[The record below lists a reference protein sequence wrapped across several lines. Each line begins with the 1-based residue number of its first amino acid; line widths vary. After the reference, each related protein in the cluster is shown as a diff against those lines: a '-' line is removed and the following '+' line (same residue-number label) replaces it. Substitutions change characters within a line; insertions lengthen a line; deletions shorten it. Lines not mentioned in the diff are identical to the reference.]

1 MSIKKNL
8 LEIESSRLEL
18 IEKSINS
25 SSNFLRLSLY
35 HNYFE
40 KVLSL
45 NDTNIQEAFLAEF
58 IEDYI
63 NCICKFEVWGVEPDS
78 TKIIIEVL
86 KRISQL
92 KIVNNYSDEIKYEI
106 TRIEEQKEKLK
117 LILDGNEFQSEKSAK
132 AFFPLIDNEA
142 PYEFYGIVDSITVK
156 ISKASD
162 GDKFIIVPSETEIEK
177 RIAEQ
182 CTQSWL
188 LALTLLKRYVKA
200 PYKFHEVIIC
210 FDRKMGFYEGNSLGI
225 ALTLSFLQSLLNFY
239 NPSYLINIKSQSAF
253 TGGVLKSGE
262 VLCTSEEIIKRK
274 VAAVFFSEINTFV
287 FPKCE
292 ETYAYFSLTQLKQKY
307 PKRKLKLIP
316 VEDINDVLNRRDVVD
331 IKKQKFVVRSGK
343 FIKKNWISAV
353 ATVLLAILFAYL
365 FVMDFD
371 DNPAILKAEGGVL
384 YVKNKNGKVLWTK
397 KVDIGQKDILNQ
409 KSLDLLFRL
418 IDIDD
423 DGNNEVLITNE
434 IASDISINKS
444 RWELNCYNKNNQKV
458 WSFYFADSVSSER
471 EILEPYYSISL
482 IDTLNFSNQKSLFLI
497 STNSASFSSAI
508 YRIDLK
514 TGQRLPG
521 TLWCSGHTYEALIK
535 DLNYDGKKDILAI
548 GVDNGFE
555 QQVVFAYTIDTLT
568 KVRPS
573 IDEYLINNFPIADFI
588 SYIRLTKTDYSKYIN
603 LRIPGIKIGSLTDD
617 TSEKVYRFII
627 QTDFDTNKY
636 FIWIKLNY
644 NLKDI
649 DFIVDNQF
657 RILRDSLVAKGKL
670 NSPYTD
676 TKEYKEILKNNIL
689 YWKDGK
695 WVKASDI

>member
-58 IEDYI
+58 IKDYI

-200 PYKFHEVIIC
+200 PYKFHEVIIS

-253 TGGVLKSGE
+253 TGGVL
-262 VLCTSEEIIKRK
+262 
-274 VAAVFFSEINTFV
+274 
-287 FPKCE
+287 
-292 ETYAYFSLTQLKQKY
+292 
-307 PKRKLKLIP
+307 
-316 VEDINDVLNRRDVVD
+316 
-331 IKKQKFVVRSGK
+331 
-343 FIKKNWISAV
+343 
-353 ATVLLAILFAYL
+353 
-365 FVMDFD
+365 
-371 DNPAILKAEGGVL
+371 
-384 YVKNKNGKVLWTK
+384 YVKNKNGKVLWAK
-397 KVDIGQKDILNQ
+397 LVNVSKAEIQSNRFKNAKIVDIEN
-409 KSLDLLFRL
+409 
-418 IDIDD
+418 
-423 DGNNEVLITNE
+423 DGKNEVLICGERDANNNFL
-434 IASDISINKS
+434 INS
-444 RWELNCYNKNNQKV
+444 AAVTCYNSEGIEIWQRVFRDKV
-458 WSFYFADSVSSER
+458 ISER
-471 EILEPYYSISL
+471 EILDTNYTVHIL
-482 IDTLNFSNQKSLFLI
+482 DTLTYNGQKSVLLFA
-497 STNSASFSSAI
+497 SNNNSFSSAI
-508 YRIDLK
+508 YRLDLK
-514 TGQRLPG
+514 TGNRLPG
-521 TLWCSGHTYEALIK
+521 TFWASGHIMDGIIK
-535 DLNYDGKKDILAI
+535 D
-548 GVDNGFE
+548 VDNDSKQE
-555 QQVVFAYTIDTLT
+555 VVGVGYDNGYEDLVFFIIENDTLT
-568 KVRPS
+568 TMRPTTN
-573 IDEYLINNFPIADFI
+573 DYLLRGIPFANMKQFI
-588 SYIRLTKTDYSKYIN
+588 RIPKTDYDNYYKSRTPEYFFGSYNFDNENKKFSWATK
-603 LRIPGIKIGSLTDD
+603 LRNDRDD
-617 TSEKVYRFII
+617 VQVGYVYSII
-627 QTDFDTNKY
+627 DSSIEIVIDSDFRV
-636 FIWIKLNY
+636 I
-644 NLKDI
+644 
-649 DFIVDNQF
+649 
-657 RILRDSLVAKGKL
+657 RDSLVASGKL
-670 NSPYTD
+670 KPPYTD

>member
-117 LILDGNEFQSEKSAK
+117 LILDGNEFQSEKSTK

-200 PYKFHEVIIC
+200 PYKFHEVIIS

-316 VEDINDVLNRRDVVD
+316 VEDINDVLNRRDIVD

-397 KVDIGQKDILNQ
+397 LVNVSKAEIQSNRFKNAKIVDIEN
-409 KSLDLLFRL
+409 
-418 IDIDD
+418 
-423 DGNNEVLITNE
+423 DGKNEVLICGERDANNNFL
-434 IASDISINKS
+434 INS
-444 RWELNCYNKNNQKV
+444 AAVTCYNSEGIEIWQRVFRDKV
-458 WSFYFADSVSSER
+458 ISER
-471 EILEPYYSISL
+471 EILDTNYTVHIL
-482 IDTLNFSNQKSLFLI
+482 DTLTYNGQKSVLLFA
-497 STNSASFSSAI
+497 SNNNSFSSAI
-508 YRIDLK
+508 YRLDLK
-514 TGQRLPG
+514 TGNRLPG
-521 TLWCSGHTYEALIK
+521 TFWASGHIMDGIIK
-535 DLNYDGKKDILAI
+535 D
-548 GVDNGFE
+548 VDNDSKQE
-555 QQVVFAYTIDTLT
+555 VVGVGYDNGYEDLVFFIIEIDTLT
-568 KVRPS
+568 TMRPTTN
-573 IDEYLINNFPIADFI
+573 DYLLRGIPVANMKQFI
-588 SYIRLTKTDYSKYIN
+588 RIPKTDYDNYYKSRTPEYFFGSYNFDNENKKFSWATK
-603 LRIPGIKIGSLTDD
+603 LRNDRDD
-617 TSEKVYRFII
+617 VQVGYVYSII
-627 QTDFDTNKY
+627 DSSIEIVIDSDFRV
-636 FIWIKLNY
+636 I
-644 NLKDI
+644 
-649 DFIVDNQF
+649 
-657 RILRDSLVAKGKL
+657 RDSLVASGKL
-670 NSPYTD
+670 KPPYTD

>member
-117 LILDGNEFQSEKSAK
+117 LILDGNEFQSEKSTK

-200 PYKFHEVIIC
+200 PYKFHEVIIS

-316 VEDINDVLNRRDVVD
+316 VEDINDVLNRRDIVD

-384 YVKNKNGKVLWTK
+384 YVKNKNGKVLWAK
-397 KVDIGQKDILNQ
+397 LVNVSKAEIQSNRFKNAKIVDIEN
-409 KSLDLLFRL
+409 
-418 IDIDD
+418 
-423 DGNNEVLITNE
+423 DGKNEVLICGERDANNNFL
-434 IASDISINKS
+434 INS
-444 RWELNCYNKNNQKV
+444 AAVTCYNSEGIEIWQRVFRDKV
-458 WSFYFADSVSSER
+458 ISER
-471 EILEPYYSISL
+471 EILDTNYTVHIL
-482 IDTLNFSNQKSLFLI
+482 DTLTYNGQKSVLLFA
-497 STNSASFSSAI
+497 SNNNSFSSAI
-508 YRIDLK
+508 YRLDLK
-514 TGQRLPG
+514 TGNRLPG
-521 TLWCSGHTYEALIK
+521 TFWASGHIMDGIIK
-535 DLNYDGKKDILAI
+535 D
-548 GVDNGFE
+548 VDNDSKQE
-555 QQVVFAYTIDTLT
+555 VVGVGYDNGYEDLVFFIIENDTLT
-568 KVRPS
+568 TMRPTTN
-573 IDEYLINNFPIADFI
+573 DYLLRGIPFANMKQFI
-588 SYIRLTKTDYSKYIN
+588 RIPKTDYDNYYKSRTPEYFFGSYNFDNENKKFSWATK
-603 LRIPGIKIGSLTDD
+603 LRNDRDD
-617 TSEKVYRFII
+617 VQVGYVYSII
-627 QTDFDTNKY
+627 DSSIEIVIDSDFRV
-636 FIWIKLNY
+636 I
-644 NLKDI
+644 
-649 DFIVDNQF
+649 
-657 RILRDSLVAKGKL
+657 RDSLVASGKL
-670 NSPYTD
+670 KPPYTD

>member
-117 LILDGNEFQSEKSAK
+117 LILDGNEFQSEKSTK

-200 PYKFHEVIIC
+200 PYKFHEVIIS

-253 TGGVLKSGE
+253 TGGVL
-262 VLCTSEEIIKRK
+262 
-274 VAAVFFSEINTFV
+274 
-287 FPKCE
+287 
-292 ETYAYFSLTQLKQKY
+292 
-307 PKRKLKLIP
+307 
-316 VEDINDVLNRRDVVD
+316 
-331 IKKQKFVVRSGK
+331 
-343 FIKKNWISAV
+343 
-353 ATVLLAILFAYL
+353 
-365 FVMDFD
+365 
-371 DNPAILKAEGGVL
+371 
-384 YVKNKNGKVLWTK
+384 YVKNKNGKVLWAK
-397 KVDIGQKDILNQ
+397 LVNVSKAEIQSNRFKNAKIVDIEN
-409 KSLDLLFRL
+409 
-418 IDIDD
+418 
-423 DGNNEVLITNE
+423 DGKNEVLICGERDANNNFL
-434 IASDISINKS
+434 INS
-444 RWELNCYNKNNQKV
+444 AAVTCYNSEGIEIWQRVFRDKV
-458 WSFYFADSVSSER
+458 ISER
-471 EILEPYYSISL
+471 EILDTNYTVHIL
-482 IDTLNFSNQKSLFLI
+482 DTLTYNGQKSVLLFA
-497 STNSASFSSAI
+497 SNNNSFSSAI
-508 YRIDLK
+508 YRLDLK
-514 TGQRLPG
+514 TGNRLPG
-521 TLWCSGHTYEALIK
+521 TFWASGHIMDGIIK
-535 DLNYDGKKDILAI
+535 D
-548 GVDNGFE
+548 VDNDSKQE
-555 QQVVFAYTIDTLT
+555 VVGVGYDNGYEDLVFFIIENDTLT
-568 KVRPS
+568 TMRPTTN
-573 IDEYLINNFPIADFI
+573 DYLLRGIPFANMKQFI
-588 SYIRLTKTDYSKYIN
+588 RIPKTDYDNYYKSRTPEYFFGSYNFDNENKKFSWATK
-603 LRIPGIKIGSLTDD
+603 LRNDRDD
-617 TSEKVYRFII
+617 VQVGYVYSII
-627 QTDFDTNKY
+627 DSSIEIVIDSDFRV
-636 FIWIKLNY
+636 I
-644 NLKDI
+644 
-649 DFIVDNQF
+649 
-657 RILRDSLVAKGKL
+657 RDSLVASGKL
-670 NSPYTD
+670 KPPYTD

>member
-200 PYKFHEVIIC
+200 PYKFHEVIIS

-253 TGGVLKSGE
+253 TGGVL
-262 VLCTSEEIIKRK
+262 
-274 VAAVFFSEINTFV
+274 
-287 FPKCE
+287 
-292 ETYAYFSLTQLKQKY
+292 
-307 PKRKLKLIP
+307 
-316 VEDINDVLNRRDVVD
+316 
-331 IKKQKFVVRSGK
+331 
-343 FIKKNWISAV
+343 
-353 ATVLLAILFAYL
+353 
-365 FVMDFD
+365 
-371 DNPAILKAEGGVL
+371 
-384 YVKNKNGKVLWTK
+384 YVKNKNGKVLWAK
-397 KVDIGQKDILNQ
+397 LVNVSKAEIQSNRFKNAKIVDIEN
-409 KSLDLLFRL
+409 
-418 IDIDD
+418 
-423 DGNNEVLITNE
+423 DGKNEVLICGERDANNNFL
-434 IASDISINKS
+434 INS
-444 RWELNCYNKNNQKV
+444 AAVTCYNSEGIEIWQRVFRDKV
-458 WSFYFADSVSSER
+458 ISER
-471 EILEPYYSISL
+471 EILDTNYTVHIL
-482 IDTLNFSNQKSLFLI
+482 DTLTYNGQKSVLLFA
-497 STNSASFSSAI
+497 SNNNSFSSAI
-508 YRIDLK
+508 YRLDLK
-514 TGQRLPG
+514 TGNRLPG
-521 TLWCSGHTYEALIK
+521 TFWASGHIMDGIIK
-535 DLNYDGKKDILAI
+535 D
-548 GVDNGFE
+548 VDNDSKQE
-555 QQVVFAYTIDTLT
+555 VVGVGYDNGYEDLVFFIIENDTLT
-568 KVRPS
+568 TMRPTTN
-573 IDEYLINNFPIADFI
+573 DYLLRGIPFANMKQFI
-588 SYIRLTKTDYSKYIN
+588 RIPKTDYDNYYKSRTPEYFFGSYNFDNENKKFSWATK
-603 LRIPGIKIGSLTDD
+603 LRNDRDD
-617 TSEKVYRFII
+617 VQVGYVYSII
-627 QTDFDTNKY
+627 DSSIEIVIDSDFRV
-636 FIWIKLNY
+636 I
-644 NLKDI
+644 
-649 DFIVDNQF
+649 
-657 RILRDSLVAKGKL
+657 RDSLVASGKL
-670 NSPYTD
+670 KPPYTD